1 MVPASGRPA
10 SVASVVVGGLDAP
23 WALWLIA
30 PLVVPL
36 LAALIMW
43 WRGRPRR
50 PATTGESIASHRAYL
65 DALGAVTRG
74 PTDDGASF
82 DG

>member
-1 MVPASGRPA
+1 MGAIDFI
-10 SVASVVVGGLDAP
+10 GGLDAP

-30 PLVVPL
+30 PLVVPV
-36 LAALIMW
+36 LAALVMW

-50 PATTGESIASHRAYL
+50 PATDTETIAGHRAYL
-65 DALGAVTRG
+65 QALEAVTRG
-74 PTDDGASF
+74 PEGGAKF